1 MPLFDVLMP
10 VKNGEAYLELA
21 VRSIQQQTV
30 KDWRLL
36 VLDHGSTDRTC
47 DIVQQMARLDP
58 RIQMHSFPAVPGL
71 AGLLNEGLA
80 LVEAPYA
87 MRMDADDESLPE
99 RMALTEAEFRFSP
112 DLVLVGGQAV
122 VIDAAGRR
130 IDRLDT
136 PTDPK
141 VLGRVSLFRNPFV
154 HPTVC
159 FKSAAVAERHIR
171 YGRSLYARSDAA
183 ADIHVPALA
192 EDYLLFAELAAEG
205 RTANAS
211 SDLLR
216 YRHHAGGVS
225 RQKFRDQLVVSAEI
239 SRHLAGLIS
248 RRAGLPPFDPVPFC
262 SHGTT
267 LLRVDG
273 ADSYAHHYDAMCV
286 VLAKSGGMWEHA
298 RDELR
303 WRGVF
308 IDRSPIGLLSR
319 AAKRWVSCRP
329 DRHERH
335 TVKNAALQ
343 LFRGRQLISVPA
355 MSMPPQASTRQLDLP
370 SPAGKQA

>member
-47 DIVQQMARLDP
+47 EIVQKMAQLDP
-58 RIQMHSFPAVPGL
+58 RIQMHSFPAAPGL

-99 RMALTEAEFRFSP
+99 RMALTETEFRASP
-112 DLVLVGGQAV
+112 DLVLVGGQAE
-122 VIDAAGRR
+122 VIDANGRR
-130 IDRLDT
+130 IGRHDV
-136 PTDPK
+136 PTDSK
-141 VLGRVSLFRNPFV
+141 VLGRASLFRNPFV

-159 FKSAAVAERHIR
+159 FRSAAVAERHIR
-171 YGRSLYARSDAA
+171 YGRSLYAGSDPA
-183 ADIHVPALA
+183 ADIRVPALA

-205 RTANAS
+205 RAANAAR
-211 SDLLR
+211 DLLR

-225 RQKFRDQLVVSAEI
+225 RQKFRDQMLVSAAI

-248 RRAGLPPFDPVPFC
+248 RRAGLPAFDPVPFC
-262 SHGTT
+262 THGATLMSIEAEDTYTSHYEAMHSV
-267 LLRVDG
+267 LRRSGEVWE
-273 ADSYAHHYDAMCV
+273 DSAAE
-286 VLAKSGGMWEHA
+286 LA
-298 RDELR
+298 
-303 WRGVF
+303 WRAVF
-308 IDRSPIGLLSR
+308 VDRSPLGMLGR
-319 AAKRWVSCRP
+319 AAARWARCRP
-329 DRHERH
+329 TGHERR
-335 TVKNAALQ
+335 TLRNAAVQ
-343 LFRGRQLISVPA
+343 IVRRKVPISVVSMTAA
-355 MSMPPQASTRQLDLP
+355 MPVTP
-370 SPAGKQA
+370 